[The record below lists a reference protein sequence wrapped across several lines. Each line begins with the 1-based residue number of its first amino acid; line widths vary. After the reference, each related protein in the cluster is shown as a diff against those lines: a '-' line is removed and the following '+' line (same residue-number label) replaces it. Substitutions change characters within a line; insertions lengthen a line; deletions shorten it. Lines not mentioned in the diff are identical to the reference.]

1 MRNHLIYHGVVHS
14 TRARR
19 DRIIDTLGR
28 NETLQPVMI
37 PCRIALV
44 GGTLDRGLMSL
55 VLVRRTIAA

>member
-1 MRNHLIYHGVVHS
+1 
-14 TRARR
+14 
-19 DRIIDTLGR
+19 
-28 NETLQPVMI
+28 MI